1 MKTTVNGIEREFD
14 PHVHETAVEVLREG
28 LDLTGTKM
36 VCGAGVCGACTVLL
50 DGEPVCSCLVPATRL
65 EGRAVQTVEA
75 HGSDDLHPVQRGLV
89 MHEGLQ
95 CGYCTPGF
103 VQSGIAF
110 HDRWRAEHGTKRP
123 SRDDIAEALAGNICR
138 CGAYPGIYEGIAAAC
153 EGRYD
158 ADEPVRPV
166 RIDALPRVSGE
177 ARYTTDIRRPGMLQA
192 AVLRSTEAHAT
203 VLSVDLSEALA
214 LDGVEAARDVL
225 ATDDRSVHHV
235 GAPIA
240 VVAARDGKT
249 ARRAL
254 KLIEV
259 RYERLPALID
269 PQESRRAEGVP
280 ALRKRAGSMAG
291 SSFPGRW
298 SGNVRTNF
306 VNLTNNKAGRARKR
320 IAQASSEGSDRLLEA
335 TFRSGEHAHTPLE
348 PHGAVAEWNGDR
360 LTVWASC
367 QAATVWRDEIATERK
382 LKKENVEVVATF
394 VGGGFGSKGEMVP
407 EVMFAVDLAKETG
420 RPVALIFSRQE
431 VIGYAGHR
439 GGAEAELSLL
449 AGENDELA
457 GLELDV
463 YEHLGLGVDGITST
477 VMGLSYETSPQAL
490 ASHDVV
496 TNTPMSKAFRG
507 PGGISGAFM
516 LESAVD
522 EMAWKLGRDPIDLRR
537 GWDPHAHDGA
547 VYDRLAGVP
556 EWRDRAPRPA
566 ASNGTV
572 KRGVGTAKGHW
583 MYLYNRKTRMR
594 CEIDRDG
601 VRLVSGVQEQG
612 QGTRSILAQAVC
624 DVTGWA
630 VTDPRIRIEI
640 GTSHG
645 NSSPMSGG
653 SQVSASVFG
662 PARDA
667 VREAARK
674 LGAEEPGFDWDEAL
688 ARLEEPVVAEVTRG
702 RDEKIGGWK
711 GLLDLDGRGLSLGHK
726 PSTMGITT
734 EVEVDTE
741 TGVVRVTKAWASV
754 AAGRMFVPE
763 TAESQ
768 VRGGIIMGIGYTL
781 FEERQVDM
789 ATGHILTINL
799 DDCRLATIAD
809 VPEIDVHFEDGGFEH
824 TASGGVGIGEVSM
837 VPVAASIANAVYH
850 ATGFRPR
857 AVPIRPEHIVEGLRM
872 PEAAE

>member
-1 MKTTVNGIEREFD
+1 MKTTVNGVEREFD
-14 PHVHETAVEVLREG
+14 PDLHDTAVDVLRDG

-50 DGEPVCSCLVPATRL
+50 DGEPVCSCLVPAARL
-65 EGRAVQTVEA
+65 EGRQVRTVEA
-75 HGSDDLHPVQRGLV
+75 HGTDDLHPVQRALV

-103 VQSGIAF
+103 VQSAIAF
-110 HDRWRAEHGTKRP
+110 HDRWRAEHGTERP
-123 SRDDIAEALAGNICR
+123 DREAVAEALAGNICR
-138 CGAYPGIYEGIAAAC
+138 CGAYPGIHEGVAAAC

-158 ADEPVRPV
+158 ADEPVSPV
-166 RIDALPRVSGE
+166 RIDALPRVTGE
-177 ARYTTDIRRPGMLQA
+177 ARYTTDIKRPGMLHA
-192 AVLRSTEAHAT
+192 AIVRSTEAHAE
-203 VLSVDLSEALA
+203 VLSVDCAKA
-214 LDGVEAARDVL
+214 LDVEGVVAARQVL
-225 ATDDRSVHHV
+225 AGNEVHHV
-235 GAPIA
+235 GKPVAA
-240 VVAARDGKT
+240 VVARDRRTAKRAAR
-249 ARRAL
+249 
-254 KLIEV
+254 LIAV
-259 RYERLPALID
+259 TYEPLPALID
-269 PQESRRAEGVP
+269 PREARKADAVAS
-280 ALRKRAGSMAG
+280 LRKAAASTTG

-298 SGNVRTNF
+298 DGNVRTNY

-320 IAQASSEGSDRLLEA
+320 IAQASAEGSDRLIET
-335 TFRSGEHAHTPLE
+335 TFRSAEHAHTPLE
-348 PHGAVAEWNGDR
+348 PHGCVAEWNGGK

-367 QAATVWRDEIATERK
+367 QAASVWRDEIADERG
-382 LKKENVEVVATF
+382 LKREDVEVVATF
-394 VGGGFGSKGEMVP
+394 VGGGFGSKAELIP
-407 EVMFAVDLAKETG
+407 EALFAVDLAKETG
-420 RPVALIFSRQE
+420 RPVSLILDRQE

-439 GGAEAELSLL
+439 GGAEADVALL
-449 AGENDELA
+449 AGDEGELA
-457 GLELDV
+457 GLRMDV

-522 EMAWKLGRDPIDLRR
+522 EMAWKLGRDPLDLRR
-537 GWDPHAHDGA
+537 AWDPHEHDRA
-547 VYDRLAGVP
+547 VYDRLAALP
-556 EWRDRAPRPA
+556 EWQDRAPRPA

-572 KRGVGTAKGHW
+572 KRGIGTAKGHW

-601 VRLVSGVQEQG
+601 IRIVSGVQEQG
-612 QGTRSILAQAVC
+612 QGTRSVLAQAVAE
-624 DVTGWA
+624 VTGWEI
-630 VTDPRIRIEI
+630 TDPRIRIEI
-640 GTSHG
+640 GTSHE
-645 NSSPMSGG
+645 NVSPVSGG
-653 SQVSASVFG
+653 SQVSASVYG

-667 VREAARK
+667 VREAAKK
-674 LGAEEPGFDWDEAL
+674 LGADEAGFDWDAAL
-688 ARLEEPVVAEVTRG
+688 AKLDEPVVAEVTRG
-702 RDEKIGGWK
+702 RDDKIGGWK

-741 TGVVRVTKAWASV
+741 TGTVRVTRAWASV

-768 VRGGIIMGIGYTL
+768 IRGGIIMGVGYTL